1 MLENNTDRSYFMI
14 GAMVVAGILIIA
26 AGVIFGD
33 VVIEYL
39 KGAMGSLESS
49 IPEITMPDP
58 PEGSPGA

>member
-1 MLENNTDRSYFMI
+1 MI

-39 KGAMGSLESS
+39 KGAMGSLESA
-49 IPEITMPDP
+49 IPDITMPEP
-58 PEGSPGA
+58 PAGTPAE